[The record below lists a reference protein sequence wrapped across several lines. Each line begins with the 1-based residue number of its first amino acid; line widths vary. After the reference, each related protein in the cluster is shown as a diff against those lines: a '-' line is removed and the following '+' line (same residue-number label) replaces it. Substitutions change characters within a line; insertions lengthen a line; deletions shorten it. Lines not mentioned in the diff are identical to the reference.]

1 MSQLSI
7 KSRLTQSDYF
17 KSEILPWVVCL
28 SAGLFFFYDFVQLN
42 VMSSIGSYLITEY
55 KLSATQ
61 LGNLAAMYLYAQLT
75 CLFLSGY
82 LLDRISTRKIILT
95 GMIIC
100 VISTFWFAWAT
111 DLWMLHVARAMCGA
125 TAAFC
130 FLSCI
135 MLATR
140 WFPPQKMATITGVI
154 VTMAMW
160 GGAMAQRP
168 MDMMVLQ
175 HGWRQAVYIN
185 AIVGLFL
192 FMWMFYFVQ
201 DGPAKRTEKKETL
214 PLTQT
219 LRIVLSSRQ
228 NWCAAWYT
236 ALMNSVVFVLGA
248 VWGSQYLM
256 KVHHCTQQDAT
267 AITMMIFFGTMIGSP
282 LVGWLSDKISL
293 RRAPMV
299 LGAVL
304 SFVVMVILMLVNQWS
319 HTALYI
325 IFFLLGLLTS
335 TQIIT
340 YPVIF
345 ESNDKRIIGMCE
357 SFAAVIILGVGAV
370 LLPLFGVIMDIL
382 NPHANLVYT
391 SSDYQAALCLFPICF
406 LISIC
411 LSWFLTETHCKR
423 QEEIQ
428 TNG

>member
-1 MSQLSI
+1 MSQLSL
-7 KSRLTQSDYF
+7 KSRVWQSQYF
-17 KSEILPWVVCL
+17 KTEIMPWVVCL

-42 VMSSIGSYLITEY
+42 VMSSIGSYLIAEY
-55 KLSATQ
+55 QLSATQ

-95 GMIIC
+95 GMVIC
-100 VISTFWFAWAT
+100 VLSTFWFSWAK

-140 WFPPQKMATITGVI
+140 WFPPHKMATITGVI

-175 HGWRQAVYIN
+175 HGWRQAVHIN
-185 AIVGLFL
+185 AVIGVFL
-192 FMWMFYFVQ
+192 FVWMFYFVQ
-201 DGPAKRTEKKETL
+201 DGPPSKRVKQRDTL
-214 PLTQT
+214 PLSQT
-219 LRIVLSSRQ
+219 LRIVLSSSQ

-256 KVHHCTQQDAT
+256 KVHQCTQQDAT

-282 LVGWLSDKISL
+282 FVGWLSDKIGL
-293 RRAPMV
+293 RRLPMIV
-299 LGAVL
+299 GAVL
-304 SFVVMVILMLVNQWS
+304 SFIVMMTLMCVSQWS
-319 HTALYI
+319 HLSLYI

-345 ESNDKRIIGMCE
+345 ESNDRRIIGMCE
-357 SFAAVIILGVGAV
+357 SFAAVIILGVGAL

-391 SSDYQAALCLFPICF
+391 AFDYQVALFIFPLCF
-406 LISIC
+406 FISIY
-411 LSWFLTETHCKR
+411 LSWSLTETHCKR
-423 QEEIQ
+423 QEDVQ
-428 TNG
+428 AG